1 MAKRLDM
8 TERSTRDR
16 ILDAA
21 EMLFAEEGLHAAS
34 VRQIAAA
41 AGVPIGLITYHFA
54 TKDGLYR
61 AVFDRRSPTIVEQRL
76 AGLRIADD
84 EPDPDRR
91 LALIVKALVLP
102 MVRLRL
108 VDEQS
113 RFGRLMAREASD
125 PNAFERGIIP
135 QLFDPVAQEVVAAL
149 SRAMPD
155 RSKTQIYWGYQ
166 FALGALV
173 YLMSDTGRI
182 ERLSGGLC
190 RSQDAE
196 SVSRYLVPFL
206 TAALREGLAATPPGD
221 DVQARPVRKIEKPKI
236 QKPKIQKH
244 SAKGKVNEARYVR
257 PAKRRAARGRSDR

>member
-1 MAKRLDM
+1 MSEK
-8 TERSTRDR
+8 STRDK

-21 EMLFAEEGLHAAS
+21 EMLFAEEGLHAVS

-41 AGVPIGLITYHFA
+41 AGVPTGLITYHFES
-54 TKDGLYR
+54 KDGLYR

-76 AGLRIADD
+76 IGLQIAND
-84 EPDPDRR
+84 EPDLERR
-91 LALIVKALVLP
+91 LSLIVKALVLP

-108 VDEQS
+108 IDEQS

-135 QLFDPVAQEVVAAL
+135 QIFDPVAQDVVAAL
-149 SRAMPD
+149 SGAMPE
-155 RSKTQIYWGYQ
+155 RSKTQVYWGYQ

-182 ERLSGGLC
+182 ERLSGGRC
-190 RSQDAE
+190 KSQDAE

-206 TAALREGLAATPPGD
+206 TSALRDGLAATPPGD
-221 DVQARPVRKIEKPKI
+221 DVPKKPGRKKTQPTVKSVA
-236 QKPKIQKH
+236 QKSVTHETRHI
-244 SAKGKVNEARYVR
+244 R
-257 PAKRRAARGRSDR
+257 PAKRRSARGSVAR

>member
-8 TERSTRDR
+8 TERSTRDK

-21 EMLFAEEGLHAAS
+21 EMLFAEEGLHAVS
-34 VRQIAAA
+34 VRDIGAA
-41 AGVPIGLITYHFA
+41 AGVPIGLITYHFG

-135 QLFDPVAQEVVAAL
+135 QIFDPVAQEVVAAL

-182 ERLSGGLC
+182 DRLSGGLC

-221 DVQARPVRKIEKPKI
+221 NVPPKPARKI
-236 QKPKIQKH
+236 QKSGIQKL
-244 SAKGKVNEARYVR
+244 SAKGKGNETRHVRTARR
-257 PAKRRAARGRSDR
+257 PAARRRTGR

>member
-1 MAKRLDM
+1 MSEK
-8 TERSTRDR
+8 STRDK

-21 EMLFAEEGLHAAS
+21 EMLFAEEGLHAVS

-41 AGVPIGLITYHFA
+41 AGVPTGLITYHFES
-54 TKDGLYR
+54 KDGLYR

-76 AGLRIADD
+76 IGLQIAND
-84 EPDPDRR
+84 EPDLERR
-91 LALIVKALVLP
+91 LSLIVKALVLP

-108 VDEQS
+108 IDEQS

-135 QLFDPVAQEVVAAL
+135 QIFDPVAQDVVAAL
-149 SRAMPD
+149 SGAMPE
-155 RSKTQIYWGYQ
+155 RSKTQVYWGYQ

-182 ERLSGGLC
+182 ERLSGGRC

-206 TAALREGLAATPPGD
+206 TSALRDGLAATPPGD
-221 DVQARPVRKIEKPKI
+221 DVPKKPGRKKTQPTVKSVAHETRHI
-236 QKPKIQKH
+236 
-244 SAKGKVNEARYVR
+244 R
-257 PAKRRAARGRSDR
+257 PAKRRSARGRVAR